1 MPCGTAKLPARQ
13 AVCKGVTNSKL
24 EPLDLSFGSEMPTQP
39 DLEGAALAAHLNAK
53 SLAARHAQAA
63 RQAQVA
69 RKEATPH
76 KDEDPLWCD
85 SEAPTGVE
93 VERPVFPGPPR
104 SPRV

>member
-1 MPCGTAKLPARQ
+1 MLCGISKLRASQ
-13 AVCKGVTNSKL
+13 AVCSGVTKPKL

-53 SLAARHAQAA
+53 SLAARHAA
-63 RQAQVA
+63 VA
-69 RKEATPH
+69 RKQAPAT